1 MYRKTGITILLVGC
15 LLTAL
20 NAAVLVL
27 QLSATSKAAVAGMNA
42 QSLSNDS
49 DFKRAVQMVV
59 EGCRVNVDLGKV
71 QCPPFGN

>member
-1 MYRKTGITILLVGC
+1 MYRKTGITILAVGC

-27 QLSATSKAAVAGMNA
+27 QLSATSKAAVGGMNA

-49 DFKRAVQMVV
+49 DFKRAVQIVV
-59 EGCRVNVDLGKV
+59 EACRVNVDLGKV
-71 QCPPFGN
+71 QCPPFN

>member
-1 MYRKTGITILLVGC
+1 MYRKTGITILVAGG

-20 NAAVLVL
+20 NAVVLVL

-42 QSLSNDS
+42 QALSGDA
-49 DFKRAVQMVV
+49 DFKRAVQIVV

-71 QCPPFGN
+71 QCPPYN